1 MPTGYRFENV
11 DFEDLFD
18 PDVNG
23 DGPSAPG
30 YMVNGVPMRFAHV
43 QYGSRRGDVGRRID
57 GVGDLASLWAAKGTA
72 QYTLPFNGHS
82 FSGHVSAKTNQTGT
96 IQADAGIAIYGDGTY
111 RAYGGGTGVTQKIED
126 GRWLP
131 AGANPADYEV
141 LVQVAN
147 VDWGISNVPG
157 TTYTT
162 NPNWQNGSVLNSGSI
177 RVQAPARSAQFNEGN
192 CRVYV
197 YVRKVGQSNYTTSYI
212 NCRVSVTG
220 WI

>member
-1 MPTGYRFENV
+1 MANFRLVGI
-11 DFEDLFD
+11 DFDDLFD
-18 PDVNG
+18 VDQNG
-23 DGPSAPG
+23 DGPQAP
-30 YMVNGVPMRFAHV
+30 YLRAPNGQPLRYAHI
-43 QYGSRRGDVGRRID
+43 QYGSKRADVGYRQNGQD
-57 GVGDLASLWAAKGTA
+57 VSNLWAAKGTA
-72 QYTLPFNGHS
+72 VYSLPFNGHS
-82 FSGHVSAKTNQTGT
+82 FSGHVSARTNQTGT

-111 RAYGGGTGVTQKIED
+111 RAYGGGTGVTQKVED

-131 AGANPADYEV
+131 VGANPADYEV

-177 RVQAPARSAQFNEGN
+177 RVQAPARSSQFNEGN

-197 YVRKVGQSNYTTSYI
+197 YVRRVGQSNYTTSYI

-220 WI
+220 WV